1 MKKFVKFVFIC
12 ACVALILLGLSR
24 IAMIFSARENT
35 FDLASIPA
43 AQVALVPGAGI
54 TADDRPTL
62 ALRDRIDGAIELYR
76 AGKVQK
82 IVMSGDNS
90 SIYYNEPGAMANYA
104 IEQGIPE
111 SDIVLDY
118 AGRRTYDTCYRAK
131 EIFGLDSVIITTQ
144 KYHLPRMVFLCEQFG
159 LNTTGIPVKQSDYI
173 LNRYMLWNV
182 REVLATLA
190 AYLDIYI
197 LKPEPILG
205 SPEPIFTP

>member
-1 MKKFVKFVFIC
+1 MKKFIKFILIC
-12 ACVALILLGLSR
+12 ACAALLLAGLSR
-24 IAMIFSARENT
+24 VVMVMSAKDKT
-35 FDLASIPA
+35 FGVASVPP

-82 IVMSGDNS
+82 ILMSGDNS
-90 SIYYNEPGAMANYA
+90 SIYYNEPGAMTNYA

-111 SDIVLDY
+111 SDIVQDY

-131 EIFGLDSVIITTQ
+131 EIFGLESVIVTTQ
-144 KYHLPRMVFLCEQFG
+144 QYHLSRMVFLCEQFG
-159 LNTTGIPVKQSDYI
+159 LNTSGVPVKQSDYL
-173 LNRYMLWNV
+173 LNRYMMWNV
-182 REVLATLA
+182 REVLATVA
-190 AYLDIYI
+190 AYIDIYI